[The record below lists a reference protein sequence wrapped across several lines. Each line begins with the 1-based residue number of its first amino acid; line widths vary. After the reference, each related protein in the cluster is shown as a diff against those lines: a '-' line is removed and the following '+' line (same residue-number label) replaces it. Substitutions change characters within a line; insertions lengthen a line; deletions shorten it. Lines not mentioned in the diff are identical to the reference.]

1 MTNTFSSGEIPTGFP
16 PLHPIYQDYAHALD
30 MSFSHQDDSLRD
42 TLIEIRDVV
51 RQYGDDGVRMLTCRY
66 DRVRDAQFPLWVM
79 PEEIE
84 HAYTQVSASFL
95 TAIRDARDN
104 IIAYHSHQ
112 FPRNWE
118 ATPREGVRYGAMFH
132 PLDRVALYVP
142 GGRARYP
149 SSVLMN
155 AIPAIIAG
163 VPEPVI
169 ATPPNEDGRIPP
181 EILVAAAE
189 CGIFRILRSG
199 GAQAVFALAYGTEHI
214 PSVDKIVGPGNKY
227 VDGAK
232 QMVFGRVAIDKPAG
246 PSEVVVYLDTPEWVD
261 LAAMEILSQL
271 EHDPDA
277 SAFLVAP
284 STDLLAAAQTA
295 VLRLASQRE
304 RVAILKESLKNFYCI
319 VTTDEENTLKAIN
332 GLAGEHLV
340 LLTPVAREML
350 PKIRHAGSVFLG
362 PYTPVA
368 LGDYAA
374 GPNHV
379 LPTARAARFASPLG
393 VMDFMKYTSHLE
405 YTEDALQKISQT
417 VTTLARVEGFEAHAH
432 SVDIRFLKN

>member
-1 MTNTFSSGEIPTGFP
+1 MKEFPSLNPICHTHTQALAHAFP
-16 PLHPIYQDYAHALD
+16 PH
-30 MSFSHQDDSLRD
+30 DDSLRE
-42 TLIEIRDVV
+42 TLIAIRETVL
-51 RQYGDDGVRMLTCRY
+51 QHGDEGVRTLTCRY
-66 DRVRDAQFPLWVM
+66 DRVQDTQFPLWVS
-79 PEEIE
+79 PEEIA
-84 HAYTQVSASFL
+84 HAYTSVDSVFL
-95 TAIRDARDN
+95 TAIREARDN
-104 IIAYHSHQ
+104 IMAYHRHQ
-112 FPRNWE
+112 FPQNWE

-155 AIPAIIAG
+155 AIPAQIAG

-169 ATPPNEDGRIPP
+169 ATPPNEDGTVPP

-189 CGIFRILRSG
+189 CGVSRILRAG
-199 GAQAVFALAYGTEHI
+199 GAQAVFALAYGTPGI
-214 PSVDKIVGPGNKY
+214 QAVDKIVGPGNKY

-246 PSEVVVYLDTPEWVD
+246 PSEVVVYLDTSEWVD
-261 LAAMEILSQL
+261 FAAMEILSQL

-284 STDLLAAAQTA
+284 SEGLLRDTQAA
-295 VLRLASQRE
+295 VLRLAVPRK
-304 RVAILKESLKNFYCI
+304 RVGILQESLKNFYCI
-319 VTTDEENTLKAIN
+319 LTTDAENTLNALN

-340 LLTPVAREML
+340 LLTAEAREML

-362 PYTPVA
+362 PYSPVA

-379 LPTARAARFASPLG
+379 LPTARAARFSSPLG

-405 YTEDALQKISQT
+405 YSASALQQIAPT
-417 VTTLARVEGFEAHAH
+417 VTALARVEGFEAHAH
-432 SVDIRFLKN
+432 SVDIRFLKA